1 MKATLASKQF
11 ADEKPFILKNATFL
25 NTCLLSCIKRKTKT
39 DFGYTFKEFQTLSS
53 FIDNELSIKERANVT
68 KLQTDYPS
76 LKSGQSSSVDE
87 EFDYDDAEF
96 V

>member
-25 NTCLLSCIKRKTKT
+25 IVSLLSCIKRKTKAI
-39 DFGYTFKEFQTLSS
+39 FGYTFKEFEKLDS
-53 FIDNELSIKERANVT
+53 IMDNELSVIDKPKIT
-68 KLQTDYPS
+68 KLQPNYPS
-76 LKSGQSSSVDE
+76 LKSAQSSSVDE